1 MKSSWFYFDTS
12 AYLKL
17 YVRENGSEE
26 AKKIAKKN
34 RIISSAILLTEC
46 YSALSRKKNMGEI
59 KEVSFYDLTDRLK
72 EDLKY
77 LEIVRLTDD
86 VLRKAEEIALNS
98 TVRAMDALHAASAVI
113 FQESSRF
120 ELSFVTSDRKQEKAV
135 RVFGL
140 KTFLVG

>member
-1 MKSSWFYFDTS
+1 MKSSWLYFDSS

-17 YVRENGSEE
+17 YVKENGSEE

-46 YSALSRKKNMGEI
+46 YSAISRKKKMGEI
-59 KEVSFYDLTDRLK
+59 KEVLFYDLTDRLK
-72 EDLKY
+72 RDLKC
-77 LEIVRLTDD
+77 LEIVRLTDE

-98 TVRAMDALHAASAVI
+98 TVRAMDALHVASALI
-113 FQESSRF
+113 FLESSHF
-120 ELSFVTSDRKQEKAV
+120 ELSFVTSDGKQEKAA

-140 KTFLVG
+140 KTFLVS